1 MRVLYILAVAC
12 IFTLSCYS
20 WADDASDKEIA
31 ELKQRISALEAKQA
45 NQQQQIQSP
54 PAYQYTPPA
63 RSSGYIRG
71 PRGGCYTYSASG
83 NKRYVDRSM
92 CN

>member
-1 MRVLYILAVAC
+1 MRILAALTLLYICSTSIPA
-12 IFTLSCYS
+12 I
-20 WADDASDKEIA
+20 ADAASDKEIA
-31 ELKQRISALEAKQA
+31 ELKERIASLEAKQEP
-45 NQQQQIQSP
+45 NSKTPQDL
-54 PAYQYTPPA
+54 PAYKYTPPA